1 MMSQTFIILGS
12 LNAFL
17 AVALGAFGAHGLKP
31 ILSESLMAIYQTGV
45 QYHSMHALGL
55 IGIGILAQKAQN
67 SLFLKLSGW
76 LLLAGIILFCGS
88 LYALA
93 MTEIRKL
100 GIITPFGGISFLLGW
115 LSLTVAAYR
124 DC

>member
-1 MMSQTFIILGS
+1 MSQTFIILGS
-12 LNAFL
+12 FNAFL

-31 ILSESLMAIYQTGV
+31 ILSESLLAVYQTGV

-55 IGIGILAQKAQN
+55 IGVGILAQNARD

-76 LLLAGIILFCGS
+76 LLLVGIILFCGS
-88 LYALA
+88 LYVLA
-93 MTEIRKL
+93 VSEIRKL
-100 GIITPFGGISFLLGW
+100 GMITPFGGVSFLLGW

-124 DC
+124 DF